1 MEYHLAN
8 GPIAVPQPIRDAQ
21 LTAACGHGGCALS
34 EEPLGL
40 PSGYPSTLD
49 SRLAWKGS
57 DFKDEESYVCHMT
70 EGDVAE
76 IKSTLEHF
84 KALELDGDLLAGI
97 GQELHN
103 GKGFSVIRGI
113 KPRDF
118 SVEELTM
125 VWLGI
130 QAHIVDQ
137 RGCQDHK
144 GNMLGEVPRHS
155 KCHSLAD
162 MMLVHIIADDS
173 SAEMLGHHRH
183 STSSI
188 VSNRSKS
195 QFTGAEADNPPLQS
209 FHNEEAGDCV
219 GWLTR
224 STPASGG
231 RCIISSAYHVYNVL
245 AAYRPDMIRTLAKSD
260 WPFAIPKFQ
269 CRPVIFYHNSKLIM
283 NFGRTPLLGNA
294 THPRPSSLPQVND
307 RQREAL
313 DAIEAIARATQ
324 LEITTQAGDMHF
336 INNMAVL
343 HRREGFVNGQTGR
356 EKRHLVRMRLRSSA
370 LGWDIPEEL
379 KGDWHDAFES
389 SAAKAWHLEPMPGDA
404 FPLRKYTN

>member
-21 LTAACGHGGCALS
+21 LPAACGHGGCALS

-84 KALELDGDLLAGI
+84 KALELDGDLVNVENFPLPTLAPKLAGI
-97 GQELHN
+97 GQELHH

-113 KPRDF
+113 KPGDF

-137 RGCQDHK
+137 RGRQDHK
-144 GNMLGEVPRHS
+144 GNML
-155 KCHSLAD
+155 
-162 MMLVHIIADDS
+162 VHIIADNS

-188 VSNRSKS
+188 
-195 QFTGAEADNPPLQS
+195 S

-260 WPFAIPKFQ
+260 WPFAIPRFQ
-269 CRPVIFYHNSKLIM
+269 CRPVIFYQNSKLIM

-307 RQREAL
+307 RQRGAL

-343 HRREGFVNGQTGR
+343 HRRESFVNGQTGR

-370 LGWDIPEEL
+370 LGWEIPEEL
-379 KGDWHDAFES
+379 RSDWHDAFES

>member
-1 MEYHLAN
+1 MNEAMEYHLAN
-8 GPIAVPQPIRDAQ
+8 GPVAVPQPFRDAQ
-21 LTAACGHGGCALS
+21 LPALCGHSGCALS

-40 PSGYPSTLD
+40 PSGYPSILD
-49 SRLAWKGS
+49 SKLAWKGP
-57 DFKDEESYVCHMT
+57 DFKDDESYVCHLT
-70 EGDVAE
+70 GEDVNE
-76 IKSTLEHF
+76 VKSTLGHF
-84 KALELDGDLLAGI
+84 KALELDGDLINVENFPLPTLAPKLAGL

-113 KPRDF
+113 TPSDF

-137 RGCQDHK
+137 RGRQDHK
-144 GNMLGEVPRHS
+144 GNML
-155 KCHSLAD
+155 
-162 MMLVHIIADDS
+162 VHIIADNS

-188 VSNRSKS
+188 
-195 QFTGAEADNPPLQS
+195 S

-260 WPFAIPKFQ
+260 WPFAIPKFR

-294 THPRPSSLPQVND
+294 THPRSSTLPQVND

-324 LEITTQAGDMHF
+324 LEIMTQAGDMHF

-343 HRREGFVNGQTGR
+343 HRRESFVNGQTGR
-356 EKRHLVRMRLRSSA
+356 ERRHLVRMRLRSSA
-370 LGWDIPEEL
+370 LGWDLPEEL
-379 KGDWHDAFES
+379 RSDWHDAFES
-389 SAAKAWHLEPMPGDA
+389 TTVKAWHLEPMPGDA

>member
-1 MEYHLAN
+1 MEYHIAN
-8 GPIAVPQPIRDAQ
+8 GPVAVSQLAQDAQ
-21 LTAACGHGGCALS
+21 LPTACGHGGLS

-49 SRLAWKGS
+49 SKLAWKGS
-57 DFKDEESYVCHMT
+57 DFQNEDSYICHLTDE
-70 EGDVAE
+70 DIAE
-76 IKSTLEHF
+76 VKSTLEKF
-84 KALELDGDLLAGI
+84 KALELDGDLVNVENFPLPTLAPKLAGI
-97 GQELHN
+97 GHELHN

-113 KPRDF
+113 NPKDF

-137 RGCQDHK
+137 RGRQDHK
-144 GNMLGEVPRHS
+144 GNML
-155 KCHSLAD
+155 
-162 MMLVHIIADDS
+162 VHIIADNS
-173 SAEMLGHHRH
+173 SADMLGHHRH
-183 STSSI
+183 STSAI
-188 VSNRSKS
+188 
-195 QFTGAEADNPPLQS
+195 S

-224 STPASGG
+224 STSASGG

-269 CRPVIFYHNSKLIM
+269 CRPAIFYHNSKLIM

-343 HRREGFVNGQTGR
+343 HRREGFVNGQAGR

-370 LGWDIPEEL
+370 LGWDIPEDL
-379 KGDWHDAFES
+379 RSDWHDAFES
-389 SAAKAWHLEPMPGDA
+389 TATKAWHLEPMPGDA

>member
-1 MEYHLAN
+1 MR
-8 GPIAVPQPIRDAQ
+8 I
-21 LTAACGHGGCALS
+21 
-34 EEPLGL
+34 
-40 PSGYPSTLD
+40 SGYPWSTTSPTTLSLFLNQLGTHNCPLD
-49 SRLAWKGS
+49 VDTADVKSPWAYPLGFPPTLYSKLAWKGS
-57 DFKDEESYVCHMT
+57 DFKNKDSYVCQLID
-70 EGDVAE
+70 EDIAE
-76 IKSTLEHF
+76 IKSTLEKF
-84 KALELDGDLLAGI
+84 KALELDGDLVNVENFSLPTLAAKLSGV
-97 GQELHN
+97 GHELHN

-113 KPRDF
+113 KPSDF

-130 QAHIVDQ
+130 QAHVVDQ

-144 GNMLGEVPRHS
+144 GNML
-155 KCHSLAD
+155 
-162 MMLVHIIADDS
+162 VHIIADNS
-173 SAEMLGHHRH
+173 SVDMMGHHRH

-188 VSNRSKS
+188 
-195 QFTGAEADNPPLQS
+195 S

-269 CRPVIFYHNSKLIM
+269 CRPVVFYHSSKLIM

-294 THPRPSSLPQVND
+294 THPRPSSLPQVNEW
-307 RQREAL
+307 QREAL
-313 DAIEAIARATQ
+313 DAIEAIAQATQ

-343 HRREGFVNGQTGR
+343 HRREGFINGATGG

-379 KGDWHDAFES
+379 RSDWQDAFES
-389 SAAKAWHLEPMPGDA
+389 TATKAWYLEPMPGDA

>member
-1 MEYHLAN
+1 MEYHVAN
-8 GPIAVPQPIRDAQ
+8 GPVAVYQLAQ
-21 LTAACGHGGCALS
+21 DTQLPAACGHGGLS

-49 SRLAWKGS
+49 SKLAWKGS
-57 DFKDEESYVCHMT
+57 DFQNEDSYICHLTDE
-70 EGDVAE
+70 DIAE
-76 IKSTLEHF
+76 VKSTLEEF
-84 KALELDGDLLAGI
+84 KALELDGDLVNVENFPLPTLAPKLAGI
-97 GQELHN
+97 GHELHN
-103 GKGFSVIRGI
+103 GKGFSVIRGLNP
-113 KPRDF
+113 KDF

-137 RGCQDHK
+137 RGRQDHK
-144 GNMLGEVPRHS
+144 GNML
-155 KCHSLAD
+155 
-162 MMLVHIIADDS
+162 VHIIADNS
-173 SAEMLGHHRH
+173 SADMLGHHRH
-183 STSSI
+183 STSAI
-188 VSNRSKS
+188 
-195 QFTGAEADNPPLQS
+195 S

-224 STPASGG
+224 STSASGG

-245 AAYRPDMIRTLAKSD
+245 AAYRPDMIRTLTKSD

-283 NFGRTPLLGNA
+283 NFGL
-294 THPRPSSLPQVND
+294 ND

-343 HRREGFVNGQTGR
+343 HRREGFVNGQAGR

-370 LGWDIPEEL
+370 LGWDIPEDL
-379 KGDWHDAFES
+379 RSDWHDAFES
-389 SAAKAWHLEPMPGDA
+389 TATKAWHLEPMPGDA

>member
-21 LTAACGHGGCALS
+21 LPAACGHGGCALS

-40 PSGYPSTLD
+40 PSGYPATLD

-84 KALELDGDLLAGI
+84 KALELDGDLVN
-97 GQELHN
+97 ELHN

-113 KPRDF
+113 KPSDF

-137 RGCQDHK
+137 RGRQDHK
-144 GNMLGEVPRHS
+144 GNML
-155 KCHSLAD
+155 
-162 MMLVHIIADDS
+162 VHIIADNS

-188 VSNRSKS
+188 
-195 QFTGAEADNPPLQS
+195 S

-379 KGDWHDAFES
+379 RGDWHDAFES